1 MSDNLLMLLEMIEE
15 VLEEQDNQQQI
26 EKEANSIVAIA
37 APRFG
42 LEIPKDK
49 TKSTYIYKL
58 PEGEYDRQ
66 TPAMQINEIL
76 RSSQKLKDVKYKEL
90 LSSGRNKD
98 VIGLTFYDG
107 RKIAYKY
114 AIKGS
119 GKRINFS
126 EVMESVIAEATG
138 GDVGNSFNNDAKKKV
153 RQDFIGTIQKSVGE
167 TTGLSGLSLKKLDKG
182 QLSDSYKSFGVKSK
196 TPKTD
201 LIDPS
206 KEQRYSVKSGVGAQF
221 VSAQGPESAAIWNAA
236 ALATIGGENI
246 EEAVKKSVEEVVTD
260 KIINKFN
267 YEQWSK
273 TIKGKDQKERKE
285 VYDKIKQSLFVTILD
300 RLGIKNNKDFM
311 NNFIFE
317 AMSGKQKFVEG
328 DPAIANMILTWNTD
342 GKPFKVAILN
352 KEYVEGNNFKVRV
365 SDRGGTRG
373 GSIRG
378 DILES
383 LSRNSI
389 IESQEAPTPQAMD
402 IVKQFIK
409 KYNLS
414 REDLQVIIDSLKK
427 LEENASAI
435 DQGALQSIAIEL
447 GGRDNAIEAFEA
459 FLGDLSDDISGKFS
473 DYRMKFI
480 ARGVTKSL
488 LRGFKK
494 DGLVKFLDQLNVANN
509 GDTIDMEP
517 LYKGLPVQFVDIEEP
532 DEELPEFKP
541 RPDSVLE
548 GT

>member
-15 VLEEQDNQQQI
+15 VLEEQNNQQQI
-26 EKEANSIVAIA
+26 AKAADSIVIKA
-37 APRFG
+37 ASRFG
-42 LEIPKDK
+42 LSLPEDK
-49 TKSTYIYKL
+49 TKFPYIYKL

-76 RSSQKLKDVKYKEL
+76 RRSPALKGVKNKEF

-98 VIGLTFYDG
+98 IIGLTLYDG
-107 RKIAYKY
+107 RRVAYRY

-119 GKRINFS
+119 GTRINFS

-138 GDVGNSFNNDAKKKV
+138 GDVGNSFDNDAKKKV

-167 TTGLSGLSLKKLDKG
+167 TTGLLGLSLKKLDKG

-206 KEQRYSVKSGVGAQF
+206 SEQRYSVKSGVGAQF

-236 ALATIGGENI
+236 ALATIDSENI
-246 EEAVKKSVEEVVTD
+246 EEAVKKSVEIVVTD
-260 KIINKFN
+260 EIINKFN

-273 TIKGKDQKERKE
+273 TIEGKDQKQRKE

-300 RLGIKNNKDFM
+300 KLGIKNNKDFM

-342 GKPFKVAILN
+342 GKPFKVAILDID
-352 KEYVEGNNFKVRV
+352 YVKGNNFNVRV

-389 IESQEAPTPQAMD
+389 IESQEVSDEQALE
-402 IVKQFIK
+402 IVQQFIEK
-409 KYNLS
+409 HNLS
-414 REDLQVIIDSLKK
+414 RDD
-427 LEENASAI
+427 
-435 DQGALQSIAIEL
+435 LQSILNSIESLKEIAIPADGVKDDLDEL
-447 GGRDNAIEAFEA
+447 IDLLGLDKVFGAIGSVLQAIP
-459 FLGDLSDDISGKFS
+459 DIPDDI
-473 DYRMKFI
+473 RMKSI
-480 ARGVTKSL
+480 AKGIAKSL

-517 LYKGLPVQFVDIEEP
+517 LYKGLPVEFVDIEEP
-532 DEELPEFKP
+532 DEEIPME
-541 RPDSVLE
+541 E
-548 GT
+548 T